1 MRILENILKD
11 KAHRKQLIAEFQQMI
26 WADENANEVLS
37 ELAYDMDF
45 YEPDDR
51 LRKESANFYGEDQLE
66 KEIMMALEKL
76 ASK

>member
-1 MRILENILKD
+1 
-11 KAHRKQLIAEFQQMI
+11 MI